1 MVRKR
6 SPVQVRSW
14 APLFLGRSVAQ
25 LVEHRSPKPTVAGSS
40 PAWPAIFFIYI
51 MFDKIS
57 QFLGEV
63 RIEMGKVTW
72 PTRDELKSSTTIVL
86 ILSLAL
92 AGFIYIVDT
101 ILANIMEFILI

>member
-1 MVRKR
+1 
-6 SPVQVRSW
+6 
-14 APLFLGRSVAQ
+14 
-25 LVEHRSPKPTVAGSS
+25 
-40 PAWPAIFFIYI
+40 
-51 MFDKIS
+51 MFGKIS

-63 RIEMGKVTW
+63 RVEMGKVTW

-101 ILANIMEFILI
+101 FLASIMEFILI